1 MKGGT
6 QGFVLVFVT
15 TRTVNEARKLGKLL
29 VGAKLAAC
37 CTVISDV
44 QSIYRWKNRVTS
56 GREVMMLIKSTSHR
70 YRQLEK
76 RIKADHSYETP
87 EIIGIAIRRGSR
99 EYLEWITEVTE

>member
-1 MKGGT
+1 
-6 QGFVLVFVT
+6 
-15 TRTVNEARKLGKLL
+15 
-29 VGAKLAAC
+29 
-37 CTVISDV
+37 
-44 QSIYRWKNRVTS
+44 
-56 GREVMMLIKSTSHR
+56 MMLIKSTSHR